1 MSADRATSI
10 RKALD
15 WGSLA
20 PLRLRSRLVAEGLY
34 AGAHKSS
41 RRGAGIE
48 FGGHREY
55 APGDD
60 LRWLDRRSLLRHDR
74 LLVRQFETETDRAL
88 RLVLDATGSMAY
100 RGDKAPGSK
109 LAFAAL
115 VGAALARV
123 ALANG
128 DPVGLA
134 FIGGE
139 DCPPVP
145 VASGREAFERL
156 IGALENVHAGGDARA
171 DAQILDRALGVLAR
185 AARRG
190 SVLVVLSDLLDLPDI
205 AADRISALTTRGRA
219 VVVVRVLDP
228 DELTL
233 PFEGTVRLR
242 GLEGEVVVE
251 TDVEVIRD
259 QYLAALEAIRAQWDR
274 ALVSRGGRLVTA
286 TTSDDPVRV
295 VRAILEAA
303 R

>member
-1 MSADRATSI
+1 MSADRSKSI

-41 RRGAGIE
+41 RRGSGIE

-60 LRWLDRRSLLRHDR
+60 LR
-74 LLVRQFETETDRAL
+74 
-88 RLVLDATGSMAY
+88 
-100 RGDKAPGSK
+100 K
-109 LAFAAL
+109 LAYAAL
-115 VGAALARV
+115 VAAALARV
-123 ALANG
+123 ALSNG

-145 VASGREAFERL
+145 VSGGREAFERL
-156 IGALENVHAGGDARA
+156 VGALENVHAGGDARA
-171 DAQILDRALGVLAR
+171 DAQMLDRALGVLAR

-190 SVLVVLSDLLDLPDI
+190 SVVVVLSDLLDLPEI
-205 AADRISALTTRGRA
+205 APDHISALTTRGRA

-242 GLEGEVVVE
+242 GLEGDVVVE
-251 TDVEVIRD
+251 TDVEVTREP
-259 QYLAALEAIRAQWDR
+259 YLAALEAIRAQWDQ

-286 TTSDDPVRV
+286 TTSDDPIRV